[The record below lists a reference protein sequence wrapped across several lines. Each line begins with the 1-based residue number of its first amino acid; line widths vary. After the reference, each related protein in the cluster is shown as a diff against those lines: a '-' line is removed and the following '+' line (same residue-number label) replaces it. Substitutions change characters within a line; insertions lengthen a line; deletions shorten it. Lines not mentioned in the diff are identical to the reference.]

1 MPKIDKLRQILVD
14 FYFFTLHSSLKY
26 LVRNSSKEAIKT
38 SSQKKKVKRGSAVTT
53 QESLFTIARLC
64 FALALIAAALSAI
77 MALIFKE
84 KSPTQSLPFIMVIV
98 VLLINSTLTTTSTN
112 KIIANK
118 TVKKKILNK
127 TKKGEFQPMF
137 ELAKQ
142 LIDKECKIYAV
153 GFASGIKGV
162 IKEVTDA
169 GIRVETKYGDYLLNL
184 DFVTAIECKN
194 K

>member
-1 MPKIDKLRQILVD
+1 MLQV
-14 FYFFTLHSSLKY
+14 LHSSLKY

-53 QESLFTIARLC
+53 QESLFTIAKLC
-64 FALALIAAALSAI
+64 FTLASLVATLGAI

-84 KSPTQSLPFIMVIV
+84 NSPTQSLPFIMVIL

-153 GFASGIKGV
+153 GFASSIKGV

-169 GIRVETKYGDYLLNL
+169 GIRVETKYGDCLLNL

>member
-1 MPKIDKLRQILVD
+1 
-14 FYFFTLHSSLKY
+14 
-26 LVRNSSKEAIKT
+26 
-38 SSQKKKVKRGSAVTT
+38 
-53 QESLFTIARLC
+53 
-64 FALALIAAALSAI
+64 
-77 MALIFKE
+77 
-84 KSPTQSLPFIMVIV
+84 MVMV
-98 VLLINSTLTTTSTN
+98 VLLINNTLTTTSTN

-127 TKKGEFQPMF
+127 TKKGEIQPMF

>member
-1 MPKIDKLRQILVD
+1 MLQV
-14 FYFFTLHSSLKY
+14 LHSSLNY

-53 QESLFTIARLC
+53 QESLFTIAKLC
-64 FALALIAAALSAI
+64 FTLALAAATLGAI
-77 MALIFKE
+77 MTLIFKE
-84 KSPTQSLPFIMVIV
+84 NSPTPFLPFIMVIV
-98 VLLINSTLTTTSTN
+98 VLLINSTLTTTYTN

-118 TVKKKILNK
+118 TVKKKILIK

-169 GIRVETKYGDYLLNL
+169 GIRVETKYGDCLLNL

>member
-1 MPKIDKLRQILVD
+1 MK
-14 FYFFTLHSSLKY
+14 
-26 LVRNSSKEAIKT
+26 NSSKEAIKT

-64 FALALIAAALSAI
+64 FALALIVAALNAI
-77 MALIFKE
+77 IALIFKDN
-84 KSPTQSLPFIMVIV
+84 SPTRFLPFIMVMV
-98 VLLINSTLTTTSTN
+98 VLLINNTLITTSTN
-112 KIIANK
+112 KIITNK

-137 ELAKQ
+137 ELAKK

-153 GFASGIKGV
+153 GFASSIKGV

-169 GIRVETKYGDYLLNL
+169 GIRVETKYGDCLLNL

>member
-1 MPKIDKLRQILVD
+1 MK
-14 FYFFTLHSSLKY
+14 
-26 LVRNSSKEAIKT
+26 NSSKEAIKT

-53 QESLFTIARLC
+53 QETLFTIAKLC
-64 FALALIAAALSAI
+64 FALALLAAALSAI
-77 MALIFKE
+77 VSLISKDN
-84 KSPTQSLPFIMVIV
+84 SRTQSLPFIIIMVMV
-98 VLLINSTLTTTSTN
+98 VLLINNTLTTTSTN

-127 TKKGEFQPMF
+127 TKKGEIQPMF

-162 IKEVTDA
+162 IKEVTDG
-169 GIRVETKYGDYLLNL
+169 GIRVETKYGDCLLNL
-184 DFVTAIECKN
+184 DFVTSIECKN

>member
-1 MPKIDKLRQILVD
+1 
-14 FYFFTLHSSLKY
+14 
-26 LVRNSSKEAIKT
+26 
-38 SSQKKKVKRGSAVTT
+38 
-53 QESLFTIARLC
+53 
-64 FALALIAAALSAI
+64 
-77 MALIFKE
+77 
-84 KSPTQSLPFIMVIV
+84 MVIV

-153 GFASGIKGV
+153 GFASSIKGV

-169 GIRVETKYGDYLLNL
+169 GIRVETKYGNCLLNL

>member
-1 MPKIDKLRQILVD
+1 MK
-14 FYFFTLHSSLKY
+14 
-26 LVRNSSKEAIKT
+26 NSSKEAIKT

-53 QESLFTIARLC
+53 QETLFTIAKLY
-64 FALALIAAALSAI
+64 FALVLIAVALNAI
-77 MALIFKE
+77 IALIFKDN
-84 KSPTQSLPFIMVIV
+84 SRTQSLPFIIIMVIV
-98 VLLINSTLTTTSTN
+98 VLLINSTLTTTN

-127 TKKGEFQPMF
+127 TKKGEIQPMF

-162 IKEVTDA
+162 IKEVTDG
-169 GIRVETKYGDYLLNL
+169 GIRVETKYGDCLLNL
-184 DFVTAIECKN
+184 DFVTSIECKN